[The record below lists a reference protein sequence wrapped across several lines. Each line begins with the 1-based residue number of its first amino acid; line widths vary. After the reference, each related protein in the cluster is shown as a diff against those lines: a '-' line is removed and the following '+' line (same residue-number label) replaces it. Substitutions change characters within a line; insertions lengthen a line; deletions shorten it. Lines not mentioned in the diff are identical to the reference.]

1 MTGSILVV
9 DDEKHFLNSVERKL
23 RLEGF
28 RQVTAVSDPLSA
40 VELLETNTFDA
51 ALLDIIMPGMDGL
64 KLLEK
69 IHAKSPQTMCI
80 MVTANEDI
88 PSVIQAM
95 KLGAYDYLV
104 KPVRPD
110 RLVMVL
116 RRALEHK
123 RMVDHLLLRQ
133 SDNARDGEET
143 TLSAFSRIVATGER
157 MHNLLREAELHARS
171 EIPVLITGE
180 TGTGKELLAEAI
192 HKASPRNTGPFV
204 PVNMLSLSGS
214 LFESEFFGHAK
225 GAFTGATQDRQGYLS
240 RAKGGTLFL
249 DEIGD
254 LPLEIQGKLLRILQE
269 GEFTPVG
276 KTRSVR
282 ADVRF
287 IAATNQDL
295 EALVE
300 QGAFRKDLYYR
311 LRFACLSLV
320 PLRERREDIRPLALH
335 FLDVLGH
342 QVTITDESLRKLL
355 GHDWPGNVREL
366 KGLME
371 AAANL
376 AQGGPIEPQHLN
388 LPAKE
393 CAWKVGV
400 SSVIEDPE
408 EQGGE
413 ILPLAEVE
421 RMHILA
427 AYETL
432 DRNKTQTAKQLGI
445 GLATLQRKLKAYGV
459 K

>member
-28 RQVTAVSDPLSA
+28 RNITALSDPQA
-40 VELLETNTFDA
+40 AEELLETRTFDA
-51 ALLDIIMPGMDGL
+51 ALLDIVMPGMDGL
-64 KLLEK
+64 KLLEV
-69 IHAKSPQTMCI
+69 IHAKSPQTMCV

-95 KLGAYDYLV
+95 KTGAYDYMV

-123 RMVDHLLLRQ
+123 RMADHLLLRQ
-133 SDNARDGEET
+133 EKDAPDEISKPE
-143 TLSAFSRIVATGER
+143 AFSRIVASGGR
-157 MHNLLREAELHARS
+157 MHNLLREAELHACS

-180 TGTGKELLAEAI
+180 TGTGKELLAQAI
-192 HKASPRNTGPFV
+192 HKASPRSANPFV

-214 LFESEFFGHAK
+214 LFESEFFGHVK
-225 GAFTGATQDRQGYLS
+225 GAFTGATQDKPGYLAMA
-240 RAKGGTLFL
+240 RGGTLFL

-276 KTRSVR
+276 KTRPVR

-295 EALVE
+295 EALVA
-300 QGAFRKDLYYR
+300 QGTFRKDLYYR

-320 PLRERREDIRPLALH
+320 PLRERKEDLRPLARH
-335 FLDVLGH
+335 FLNMLGSGAE
-342 QVTITDESLRKLL
+342 ITEQSLRKLVK
-355 GHDWPGNVREL
+355 HDWPGNVREL

-371 AAANL
+371 AASNL

-388 LPAKE
+388 LPEKE
-393 CAWKVGV
+393 VVPSTSEATAVPRAV
-400 SSVIEDPE
+400 ED
-408 EQGGE
+408 

-421 RMHILA
+421 RLHILA
-427 AYETL
+427 AYEAL
-432 DRNKTQTAKQLGI
+432 ENNKTQTAKQLGI